1 MSVIAALRR
10 IIVISALLAMV
21 AASDPEGAEAQE
33 IRRIALSPVAGASV
47 RPDST
52 AASTRIEELVARR
65 LVKTGFETVPA
76 AEAAGIRSRLLDSV
90 GGYYS
95 RLTGEIVEEKYRAVE
110 AGTLATLKDRLGADA
125 WLRMELVAVP
135 ADFSGGKAR
144 WDGASEGVAP
154 VGKGTVMALSLRGVL
169 LRGYGD
175 TLFAGRAGI
184 QVLQKVKDYR
194 IVPVPPVKLLAD
206 KERLERAAAM
216 LADSI
221 RARLPRKG

>member
-1 MSVIAALRR
+1 MRVFARLGRSTLIPGLLVMAA
-10 IIVISALLAMV
+10 
-21 AASDPEGAEAQE
+21 AAIPEAAPGQA

-52 AASTRIEELVARR
+52 AASTRIEELVAGR
-65 LVKTGFETVPA
+65 LVKAGFETIPA
-76 AEAAGIRSRLLDSV
+76 AEAAGIRSQLLDSV

-110 AGTLATLKDRLGADA
+110 AGTLATLKDRVGADA
-125 WLRMELVAVP
+125 WLRLELVAVP

-154 VGKGTVMALSLRGVL
+154 VGKGTVMALSLQGVL

-194 IVPVPPVKLLAD
+194 IVPVPAAKLLAD

-216 LADSI
+216 LADSV

>member
-1 MSVIAALRR
+1 MRVFAGLGRSTLISGLLVMAAATIPEAALGQ
-10 IIVISALLAMV
+10 A
-21 AASDPEGAEAQE
+21 

-52 AASTRIEELVARR
+52 AASTQIEELVARR
-65 LVKTGFETVPA
+65 LVKAGFETVPA
-76 AEAAGIRSRLLDSV
+76 TEAAGIRSQLLDSV

-125 WLRMELVAVP
+125 WLRLELVAIP

-154 VGKGTVMALSLRGVL
+154 VGKGTVMALSLQGVL

-175 TLFAGRAGI
+175 TLFSGRAGI

-194 IVPVPPVKLLAD
+194 IVPVPPAKLLAD